1 MYVNSTV
8 WSLIQPS
15 ISAHSHSWC
24 FVFLW
29 FYFFSVSCSSFL
41 ELHLREFGYLNWSY
55 GPPERRC
62 RCLYQSPEDTSLGY
76 SDFNSWLHV
85 FPALLGNINMELR
98 GSFPLLPCSV
108 SDDKFPCCWGLSRW
122 GPFGV
127 PASGSVQES
136 CPPPVQ
142 CSFQS
147 TDPNLRSPGFG
158 GDSCGGILP
167 QHMFFP
173 QGLCSHFLCD
183 LSSPFFLCWLS
194 NLF

>member
-1 MYVNSTV
+1 MVLQRDVVVAY
-8 WSLIQPS
+8 
-15 ISAHSHSWC
+15 
-24 FVFLW
+24 
-29 FYFFSVSCSSFL
+29 
-41 ELHLREFGYLNWSY
+41 
-55 GPPERRC
+55 
-62 RCLYQSPEDTSLGY
+62 TSLLRTHPWGY

-85 FPALLGNINMELR
+85 FPALLGSINMELR

-127 PASGSVQES
+127 PASGSAQES
-136 CPPPVQ
+136 CPPLVQ
-142 CSFQS
+142 SSFRS

-158 GDSCGGILP
+158 GDSWGGILP

-183 LSSPFFLCWLS
+183 LSKSFPFVLTQQSVLKGVYFFAFTI
-194 NLF
+194 LFST